1 MYKDKKYRVR
11 SFEDIAEDIK
21 LALYFKGD
29 QEKVFLCDGDAIEIE
44 TELLLK
50 ILEELFKTFPSL
62 KQVSTYAGPKSTLRK
77 SMSELKTLKNAGL
90 KKAYLG
96 VESGDDRVLKEM
108 NKGVT
113 ADEMLTAGKNL
124 IEAGWGLS
132 AMMML
137 GLAGRGDPSG
147 EHARKTA
154 EMINQMKPDYLAAM
168 TTSPVEGT
176 PLFRKIQ
183 KGQFQPL
190 SDIETLQELKTLFE
204 NITIDDLQFV
214 GTHVSN
220 VYPISGTLQKD
231 KQKMLDL
238 ADGVIDMI
246 SKSSTSQQ
254 RPGAF

>member
-1 MYKDKKYRVR
+1 MYRDKKYRVR
-11 SFEDIAEDIK
+11 SFDEIVEDIE
-21 LALYFKGD
+21 LAWYHKGD
-29 QEKVFLCDGDAIEIE
+29 QEKVFLCDGDAIEID

-50 ILEELFKTFPSL
+50 ILKELYKSFPSL
-62 KQVSTYAGPKSTLRK
+62 KQVSTYVGPKSTLRK
-77 SMSELKTLKNAGL
+77 SMSELIALKNAGL

-124 IEAGWGLS
+124 IEAGWTLS

-137 GLAGRGDPSG
+137 GLAGSGDPSR
-147 EHARKTA
+147 EHAQKTA

-168 TTSPVEGT
+168 TTTPVEGT

-183 KGQFQPL
+183 KGEFQPL
-190 SDIETLQELKTLFE
+190 NDIETLQELKILFE

-220 VYPISGTLQKD
+220 IYPISGTLQKD

-246 SKSSTSQQ
+246 SKSPTVRQ
-254 RPGAF
+254 RPTMF